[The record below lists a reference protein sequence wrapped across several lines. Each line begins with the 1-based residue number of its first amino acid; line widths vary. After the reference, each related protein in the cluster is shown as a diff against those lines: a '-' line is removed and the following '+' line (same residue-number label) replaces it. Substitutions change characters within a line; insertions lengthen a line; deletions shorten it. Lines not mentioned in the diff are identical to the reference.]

1 MQANIQQLNGGHTKA
16 KGIYR
21 TLLRMGLKADFQSK
35 VLNNLAISSFSHALE
50 TSRTP
55 LTDKE
60 EQNTIQQEADYVE
73 TYLKQS
79 LEVNEKMHLA
89 SKKDGQWQ
97 SSDMLD

>member
-1 MQANIQQLNGGHTKA
+1 
-16 KGIYR
+16 
-21 TLLRMGLKADFQSK
+21 

-55 LTDKE
+55 LEDKDA
-60 EQNTIQQEADYVE
+60 QNTIKQEADYVE

-89 SKKDGQWQ
+89 NKKDG
-97 SSDMLD
+97 